1 MHNGYKNYE
10 TWLTCLWFTN
20 YERTYRFWRMQTE
33 KAREANGDDYYATR
47 AELASQMQDKVED
60 YLEIENENE
69 QAGLKR
75 DLLRAALTNI
85 DFHEIAE
92 YFMEE

>member
-1 MHNGYKNYE
+1 MYNGYKNYE

-20 YERTYRFWRMQTE
+20 EERTYRYWKALTE
-33 KAREANGDDYYATR
+33 KARETHGDDYYATR
-47 AELASQMQDKVED
+47 AELAAQMKDKIED
-60 YLEIENENE
+60 HLTSENENE

-75 DLLRAALTNI
+75 DLLRAAIANI